1 MHGDASRS
9 LAQIPKSG
17 DHLRIVPQNLIEFW
31 AVATWAIKEN
41 ALGITPKQAVDELLK
56 FKRLFAVMPDNGE
69 IFSKWEQLVV
79 THNVSGK
86 QAHDARL
93 VAAMLVH
100 DLSHLLTFNDRDFKR
115 FPEITV
121 VNPQNFNEE

>member
-69 IFSKWEQLVV
+69 IFSKGEQLVV